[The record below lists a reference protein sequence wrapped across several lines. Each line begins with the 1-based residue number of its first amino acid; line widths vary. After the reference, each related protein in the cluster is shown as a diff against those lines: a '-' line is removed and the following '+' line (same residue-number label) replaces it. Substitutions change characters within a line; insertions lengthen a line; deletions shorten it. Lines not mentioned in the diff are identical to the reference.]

1 MEKSEYPVD
10 GQEAEIKYKITNQNG
25 EILDQTEGRQ
35 SFKFIVG
42 DTQTIIKTISD
53 TVKTMKYDEVKTIK
67 INSDLEPN
75 IFAILGEEKKNLPEN
90 KILNIE
96 IKLVRFN
103 NITRNIYELSD
114 EEKYEYAKE
123 LKAQFAFLYKEKNYK
138 KSLEKLKEA
147 KNVIETMNKINIT
160 PDINK
165 FFISLLL
172 NECNC
177 SNNLK
182 DYTNTI
188 KIGKK
193 IIELEKNTLKVY
205 YYLGNAYAYLDEFSD
220 AQKCYDKLYEL
231 IENKEDPGVKAL
243 FELINK
249 KENIELFLKEMI
261 LIIKRINNK
270 IIFIIIYIFIIII

>member
-1 MEKSEYPVD
+1 MSKSEFPVD
-10 GQEAEIKYKITNQNG
+10 GQEAEIKYKITNLNG

-53 TVKTMKYDEVKTIK
+53 TVKTMKYDEEKTIK

-75 IFAILGEEKKNLPEN
+75 IFALLGEEKKNLPEN
-90 KILNIE
+90 KILNIT
-96 IKLVRFN
+96 IKLIRFN

-123 LKAQFAFLYKEKNYK
+123 LKAQFAILYKEKNYK
-138 KSLEKLKEA
+138 KSIEKIKEA
-147 KNVIETMNKINIT
+147 KNVIETMNKVNLT

-205 YYLGNAYAYLDEFSD
+205 YYLCNAYAYLDEFPE
-220 AQKCYDKLYEL
+220 AQKCYEKLYEL

-243 FELINK
+243 LELINK
-249 KENIELFLKEMI
+249 RRKIKEDDAKRKFRAFLKRNE
-261 LIIKRINNK
+261 NDNK
-270 IIFIIIYIFIIII
+270 DNK

>member
-1 MEKSEYPVD
+1 MTKNENPID
-10 GQEAEIKYKITNQNG
+10 GQEAEIKYKITNMNG

-53 TVKTMKYDEVKTIK
+53 TVKTMKYDETKTVK
-67 INSDLEPN
+67 INSDSEPN
-75 IFAILGEEKKNLPEN
+75 IFDILGEEKKNLPEN
-90 KILNIE
+90 KMLNIE
-96 IKLVRFN
+96 IKLIRFN
-103 NITRNIYELSD
+103 NVTRNIYELSD
-114 EEKYEYAKE
+114 EEKYQYAKE
-123 LKAQFAFLYKEKNYK
+123 LKTQFAFLYKEKNYK
-138 KSLEKLKEA
+138 KSLEKIKEA
-147 KNVIETMNKINIT
+147 IKVIETINKINLT
-160 PDINK
+160 PEINK

-182 DYTNTI
+182 DYSNTI

-231 IENKEDPGVKAL
+231 MENKEDPGVKAL

-249 KENIELFLKEMI
+249 RRKIKEEDAKRKFRAFLK
-261 LIIKRINNK
+261 RNDNNDNK
-270 IIFIIIYIFIIII
+270 

>member
-123 LKAQFAFLYKEKNYK
+123 LKSQFAFLYKEKNYK

-243 FELINK
+243 FDLINK
-249 KENIELFLKEMI
+249 RRKIKEDDAKRKYRAYLKRNEI
-261 LIIKRINNK
+261 DIKDNK
-270 IIFIIIYIFIIII
+270 